1 MSNAVAG
8 PGWILRHAGTVVAEV
23 RDINGPEQVA
33 DKDDVTN
40 QSSPNHY
47 REWVT
52 TLLDGGDVTF
62 VCNHI
67 PGDSSQI
74 GLLTALQA
82 RGVESFTITNET
94 GVGPSET
101 TSFDAR
107 VTKWGSKMPH
117 NKAATTDITLA
128 VTGPVTIA

>member
-67 PGDSSQI
+67 PGDSDWRRPF
-74 GLLTALQA
+74 G
-82 RGVESFTITNET
+82 
-94 GVGPSET
+94 
-101 TSFDAR
+101 D
-107 VTKWGSKMPH
+107 
-117 NKAATTDITLA
+117 D
-128 VTGPVTIA
+128 